1 MQRQIVLQTLNTLI
15 HPYMDEIYDEI
26 HIGHPSISKTTV
38 YRNLRQLSEDGIIR
52 QLFMPDGLRRY
63 DRRTDSHYHF
73 KCKNCE
79 GIFDVD
85 MEYLDGID
93 GAIQAKQG
101 FNVEEHSIVFWGFCT
116 GCMDRESG
124 LH

>member
-1 MQRQIVLQTLNTLI
+1 MLQTLSILV

-26 HIGHPSISKTTV
+26 HVGHPSISKTTV

-73 KCKNCE
+73 KCKSCE

-85 MEYLDGID
+85 MDYLAGID
-93 GAIQAKQG
+93 GAIQEKQG

>member
-1 MQRQIVLQTLNTLI
+1 
-15 HPYMDEIYDEI
+15 MDEIYDEI
-26 HIGHPSISKTTV
+26 HVGHPSISKTTV

-73 KCKNCE
+73 KCKSCE

-85 MEYLDGID
+85 MDYLAGID
-93 GAIQAKQG
+93 GAIQEKQG